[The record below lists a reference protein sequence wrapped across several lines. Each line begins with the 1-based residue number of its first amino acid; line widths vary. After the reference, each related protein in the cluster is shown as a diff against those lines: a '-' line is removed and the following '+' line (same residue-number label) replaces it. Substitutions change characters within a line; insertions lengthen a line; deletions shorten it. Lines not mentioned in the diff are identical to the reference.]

1 MRTAATAATTGD
13 GTSPA
18 ALAGALLDTASIIRA
33 VPGRMR
39 VAPAEPVA
47 AGHLLPGQ
55 DLLDRLTAAL
65 GLPGLDL
72 VAGPDRLTAVELA
85 VSRRLALRPPGAAT
99 VAEEADEDEAR
110 QAAQLALAA
119 FPGPAVVVLARDG
132 TPLRCWA
139 AGPRDAPAVAL
150 VSACGMPV
158 GLAVKWLAALSVE
171 HRVVT
176 WESRNLFA
184 ADDGTGLGEAGE
196 HTLDAQSTDVLDVL
210 DGFGITHAHALGLC
224 GGAVVALA
232 AAARS
237 DRITSLS
244 LWHGDYELGDDAPKT
259 AHQRD
264 IEALLAMVSRGRT
277 QAAAMH
283 RMMSRPS
290 TLDTL
295 RPDIAHH
302 LIHPYATPDLLHRY
316 GLLNGALMSADCRRL
331 LDAPQPALVVTSH
344 RDTTAHPAGSA
355 YVARHLPRAELRTLP
370 DGDHLTAFDAA
381 DELVVLARDFLH
393 TVTVPDRRGT

>member
-1 MRTAATAATTGD
+1 MRTATTTGG

-18 ALAGALLDTASIIRA
+18 ALARALLDTASIIRA
-33 VPGRMR
+33 VPGPMR
-39 VAPAEPVA
+39 VAPTEPVA
-47 AGHLLPGQ
+47 TGHLPPAQ
-55 DLLDRLTAAL
+55 DLLDRLTTAL

-72 VAGPDRLTAVELA
+72 VEAPDRLTAVELA
-85 VSRRLALRPPGAAT
+85 VSRRLALRPPGA
-99 VAEEADEDEAR
+99 VAEDEVR
-110 QAAQLALAA
+110 QAARAALAA
-119 FPGPAVVVLARDG
+119 FPGPAVVVPARDG
-132 TPLRCWA
+132 TPLRCWV

-158 GLAVKWLAALSVE
+158 GLAAKWLSALSAE

-184 ADDGTGLGEAGE
+184 ADDGTGLGEAGG
-196 HTLDAQSTDVLDVL
+196 HTLDAQSADVLDVL
-210 DGFGITHAHALGLC
+210 DGFGIAHAHALGLC
-224 GGAVVALA
+224 GGAVIALA

-244 LWHGDYELGDDAPKT
+244 LWHGDYELGGDAPKT
-259 AHQRD
+259 AHQQD

-316 GLLNGALMSADCRRL
+316 GLLNGALMTADCRGL
-331 LDAPQPALVVTSH
+331 LDAPQPTLVVTSH

-355 YVARHLPRAELRTLP
+355 YVARRLPRAELRTLP
-370 DGDHLTAFDAA
+370 HGDHLTAFDAA
-381 DELVVLARDFLH
+381 GELVALARDFLH